1 MNDMHD
7 MHEIDSGYPL
17 SPEQQVALDTGR
29 PAPQLRISLNGALD
43 EQRLHQA
50 LLSLVAR
57 HESLRLALRPSP
69 LYRGLRQQ
77 LMEADLDWQ
86 VLDLRTAA
94 DSLEARLAELRAQPF
109 ALDSGRLLRAVLVR
123 LDERAWHLALS
134 LAPSAGDRLSLEIL
148 FAELP
153 QVYDQPYAE
162 REEVFQY
169 SQFIAWRAELAADP
183 EAETGRAYWADLG
196 LEQLP
201 ALHLGYR
208 RQAQADSNQGCLPH
222 ALPATL
228 SAELERL
235 AEAQQQPLPTLLQA
249 AWWALLARIGGQTA
263 FAGGWQH
270 DCRRDYEALAG
281 GVGVFDKVLPLP
293 LRLDPA
299 EPFCQ
304 WLQRLALLLEAHVGA
319 QEYWPLAE
327 PPQQAHLSV
336 GFALAGQPGE
346 RQAAGL
352 SWRALQLPGAD
363 PRFELALQV
372 QLTDSGVTLALHH
385 DGARYALEDAQCLL
399 EQYLCLLEQLPTR
412 FDAPLAELAL
422 SPAAHRPRQLALCGP
437 T

>member
-29 PAPQLRISLNGALD
+29 PAPQLRISLNGAMD

-50 LLSLVAR
+50 LLSLVVR
-57 HESLRLALRPSP
+57 HESQRLALRPSP

-77 LMEADLDWQ
+77 LMEADLDLQ

-196 LEQLP
+196 LEQ
-201 ALHLGYR
+201 
-208 RQAQADSNQGCLPH
+208 
-222 ALPATL
+222 
-228 SAELERL
+228 
-235 AEAQQQPLPTLLQA
+235 
-249 AWWALLARIGGQTA
+249 
-263 FAGGWQH
+263 
-270 DCRRDYEALAG
+270 
-281 GVGVFDKVLPLP
+281 
-293 LRLDPA
+293 
-299 EPFCQ
+299 
-304 WLQRLALLLEAHVGA
+304 
-319 QEYWPLAE
+319 
-327 PPQQAHLSV
+327 
-336 GFALAGQPGE
+336 
-346 RQAAGL
+346 
-352 SWRALQLPGAD
+352 
-363 PRFELALQV
+363 
-372 QLTDSGVTLALHH
+372 
-385 DGARYALEDAQCLL
+385 
-399 EQYLCLLEQLPTR
+399 
-412 FDAPLAELAL
+412 
-422 SPAAHRPRQLALCGP
+422 
-437 T
+437 